1 MIALL
6 ITDVPF
12 EQDIRELFMAFYPG
26 EGYIYEDRPEAVI
39 RFTAELAGAGDAP
52 DADDDPGAD
61 DVPGADHVSV
71 TAPESDP
78 ENAEG
83 L

>member
-26 EGYIYEDRPEAVI
+26 EGYIYEDSPEAGI
-39 RFTAELAGAGDAP
+39 RFTAVSTE
-52 DADDDPGAD
+52 PG
-61 DVPGADHVSV
+61 VFRGSGKRR
-71 TAPESDP
+71 
-78 ENAEG
+78 G

>member
-26 EGYIYEDRPEAVI
+26 EGYIYEDSPEAGI
-39 RFTAELAGAGDAP
+39 RFTAN
-52 DADDDPGAD
+52 
-61 DVPGADHVSV
+61 HR
-71 TAPESDP
+71 TAARANRNRASY
-78 ENAEG
+78 N
-83 L
+83 

>member
-26 EGYIYEDRPEAVI
+26 EGYIYEDSPEAGI
-39 RFTAELAGAGDAP
+39 RFTAERADAE
-52 DADDDPGAD
+52 DVPGAD
-61 DVPGADHVSV
+61 DVPE
-71 TAPESDP
+71 TAPEADP
-78 ENAEG
+78 ETAEG
-83 L
+83 

>member
-26 EGYIYEDRPEAVI
+26 EGYIYEDSLEAVI
-39 RFTAELAGAGDAP
+39 RFTAESRAFFGTGDRRGKMLRRPRRRRIRRRRRACT
-52 DADDDPGAD
+52 G
-61 DVPGADHVSV
+61 
-71 TAPESDP
+71 
-78 ENAEG
+78 
-83 L
+83 